1 MIKRSF
7 PALFLLLLLVGTVSA
22 QTCADAGFIGTYKRG
37 ESIVFTQTCPT
48 CTFINISLQSST
60 SALLFDNQAM
70 SLSGGTFSFSI
81 GGGNLST
88 LGLYYIQGFS
98 NLDDPFVACFEVN
111 DSGIQ
116 GDTLLM
122 NFLIIF
128 LFTVASFSLIYV
140 FNESRN
146 TIDRDDGNFVY
157 YYLGAF
163 MLFSVGVYTIIF
175 GFAGYKNLL
184 TEAFGWV
191 TWGSAL
197 FFITRPYYVG
207 GKWKW

>member
-1 MIKRSF
+1 MNKRTFLS
-7 PALFLLLLLVGTVSA
+7 LFLLLLLVGTVSA
-22 QTCADAGFIGTYKRG
+22 QTCADAGFIGTYKKG
-37 ESIVFTQTCPT
+37 QAIVFTQTCPT
-48 CTFINISLQSST
+48 CTFINISLQSPS
-60 SALLFDNQAM
+60 SAVLFENQEM
-70 SLSGGTFSFSI
+70 TLSGGIFSFSI
-81 GGGNLST
+81 GSGNIST
-88 LGLYYIQGFS
+88 LGLYYVQGYS

-116 GDTLLM
+116 GDNLLM

-128 LFTVASFSLIYV
+128 LFTVASFWMIFA

-146 TIDRDDGNFVY
+146 TIDRADGNFVY

-163 MLFSVGVYTIIF
+163 MLFSVGIYTILF

-184 TEAFGWV
+184 TEAFGWI
-191 TWGSAL
+191 TWGSGL